1 MRPVQVYVFGASGF
15 IGTSLSQQLIVS
27 KIFHFRVFRGPEKIS
42 SQGGIYSKDLT
53 FDQAISEISIT
64 QTPSLVI
71 NCIGLTRLDSD
82 NCFPD
87 MLKSNYEVPLRIS
100 KAIQKNP
107 MIKLIHLS
115 SELLKTNNQFNREQ
129 YKYTKKIGNEQILL
143 LEPNQYQIIRL
154 PLVLSKENK
163 SSRLITDLKNMVNQ
177 NYSPEIVNP
186 DLPIKFCTLH
196 GIGKMITQ
204 IILNFVSHGKL
215 FQFVE
220 LNTYCLMIKEI
231 FELKRNILEYID
243 DPRKVVIQRIR
254 HSVSKELQNVRQL
267 DDEELDDVLTVL
279 ENL

>member
-1 MRPVQVYVFGASGF
+1 MRPVKVYIFGASGF

-27 KIFHFRVFRGPEKIS
+27 KIYHFRVLRGSEKIS
-42 SQGGIYSKDLT
+42 LQGGIYSKDLT
-53 FDQAISEISIT
+53 LDQAVSEISIT
-64 QTPSLVI
+64 QTPLLVI

-87 MLKSNYEVPLRIS
+87 MLKSNYEIPLRIS
-100 KAIQKNP
+100 KTIQKNP

-115 SELLKTNNQFNREQ
+115 TELLKTNNQLNREQ
-129 YKYTKKIGNEQILL
+129 YKLTKKIGDEQFLL
-143 LEPNQYQIIRL
+143 LEPNQYQIVYL

-163 SSRLITDLKNMVNQ
+163 SSRLITDLQKMVN
-177 NYSPEIVNP
+177 NNHSPELVNP
-186 DLPIKFCTLH
+186 DLLIKFCTLH

-204 IILNFVSHGKL
+204 TILNFVSHGEL
-215 FQFVE
+215 SQFVE
-220 LNTYCLMIKEI
+220 LSTYCLMTKEI
-231 FELKRNILEYID
+231 VELRRNILECIG

-267 DDEELDDVLTVL
+267 DDEEMNEVLTVL

>member
-15 IGTSLSQQLIVS
+15 IGTSLSQQLVDS
-27 KIFHFRVFRGPEKIS
+27 KIYHFRVFRGSEKIS

-53 FDQAISEISIT
+53 LDQAVSEISIT
-64 QTPSLVI
+64 QTPLLVI

-100 KAIQKNP
+100 KAIQKNS

-115 SELLKTNNQFNREQ
+115 TELLKTNNQLNREQ
-129 YKYTKKIGNEQILL
+129 YKLTKKIGDEQFLL
-143 LEPNQYQIIRL
+143 LEPNQYQIIYL

-163 SSRLITDLKNMVNQ
+163 SSRLITDLQKMVN
-177 NYSPEIVNP
+177 NNSPELVNP
-186 DLPIKFCTLH
+186 DLLIKFCTLH

-204 IILNFVSHGKL
+204 IIFNFVSHGNL

-220 LNTYCLMIKEI
+220 LSTYCLMTKEI
-231 FELKRNILEYID
+231 VELRRNILKYID
-243 DPRKVVIQRIR
+243 DPQKVVIQRIR
-254 HSVSKELQNVRQL
+254 QSVSKELQNVRQL
-267 DDEELDDVLTVL
+267 GDEEMNEVLTVL

>member
-15 IGTSLSQQLIVS
+15 IGTSLSQQLVDS
-27 KIFHFRVFRGPEKIS
+27 KIYHFRVFRGSEKIS

-53 FDQAISEISIT
+53 LDQAVSEISIT
-64 QTPSLVI
+64 QTPLLVI

-100 KAIQKNP
+100 KAIQKNS

-115 SELLKTNNQFNREQ
+115 TELLKTNNQLNREQ
-129 YKYTKKIGNEQILL
+129 YKLTKKIGDEQFLL
-143 LEPNQYQIIRL
+143 LEPNQYQIIYL

-163 SSRLITDLKNMVNQ
+163 SSRLITDLQKMVSN
-177 NYSPEIVNP
+177 NSPELVNP
-186 DLPIKFCTLH
+186 DLLIKFCTLH

-204 IILNFVSHGKL
+204 IIFNFVSHGNL

-220 LNTYCLMIKEI
+220 LSTYCLMTKEI
-231 FELKRNILEYID
+231 VELRRNILKYID
-243 DPRKVVIQRIR
+243 DPQKVVIQRIR
-254 HSVSKELQNVRQL
+254 QSVSKELQNVRQL
-267 DDEELDDVLTVL
+267 GDEEMNEVLTVL

>member
-15 IGTSLSQQLIVS
+15 IGTSLSQQLIDS
-27 KIFHFRVFRGPEKIS
+27 KIYHFRVFRGSEKIS

-53 FDQAISEISIT
+53 LDQAVSEISIT
-64 QTPSLVI
+64 QTPLLVI

-100 KAIQKNP
+100 KAIQKNS

-115 SELLKTNNQFNREQ
+115 TELLKTNNQLNREQ
-129 YKYTKKIGNEQILL
+129 YKLTKKIGDEQFLL
-143 LEPNQYQIIRL
+143 LEPNQYQIIYL

-163 SSRLITDLKNMVNQ
+163 SSRLITDLQKMVN
-177 NYSPEIVNP
+177 NNSPELVNP
-186 DLPIKFCTLH
+186 DLLIKFCTLH

-204 IILNFVSHGKL
+204 IILNFVSHGNL

-220 LNTYCLMIKEI
+220 LSTYCLMTKEI
-231 FELKRNILEYID
+231 VELRRNILKYID
-243 DPRKVVIQRIR
+243 DPQKVVIQRIR
-254 HSVSKELQNVRQL
+254 QSVSKELQNVRQL
-267 DDEELDDVLTVL
+267 DDEEMNEVLTVL

>member
-15 IGTSLSQQLIVS
+15 IGTSLSQQLIDS
-27 KIFHFRVFRGPEKIS
+27 KIYHFRVFRGSEKIS

-53 FDQAISEISIT
+53 LDQAVSEISIT
-64 QTPSLVI
+64 QTPLLVI

-100 KAIQKNP
+100 KAIQKNS

-115 SELLKTNNQFNREQ
+115 TELLKTNNQLNREQ
-129 YKYTKKIGNEQILL
+129 YKLTKKIGDEQFLL
-143 LEPNQYQIIRL
+143 LEPNQYQIIYL

-163 SSRLITDLKNMVNQ
+163 SSRLITDLQKMVN
-177 NYSPEIVNP
+177 NNSPELVNP
-186 DLPIKFCTLH
+186 DLLIKFCTLH

-204 IILNFVSHGKL
+204 IILNFVSHGNL

-220 LNTYCLMIKEI
+220 LSTYCLMTKEI
-231 FELKRNILEYID
+231 VELRKNLLKYID
-243 DPRKVVIQRIR
+243 DPQKVVIQRIR
-254 HSVSKELQNVRQL
+254 QSVSKELQNVRQL
-267 DDEELDDVLTVL
+267 DDEEMNEVLTVL

>member
-15 IGTSLSQQLIVS
+15 IGTSLSQQLIDS
-27 KIFHFRVFRGPEKIS
+27 KIYHFRVFRGPEKIS

-53 FDQAISEISIT
+53 LDQAVSEISIT
-64 QTPSLVI
+64 QTPLLVI

-100 KAIQKNP
+100 KAIQKNS

-115 SELLKTNNQFNREQ
+115 TELLKTNNQLNREQ
-129 YKYTKKIGNEQILL
+129 YKLTKKIGDEQFLL
-143 LEPNQYQIIRL
+143 LEPNQYQIIYL

-163 SSRLITDLKNMVNQ
+163 SSRLITDLQKMVN
-177 NYSPEIVNP
+177 NNSPELVNP
-186 DLPIKFCTLH
+186 DLLIKFCTLH

-204 IILNFVSHGKL
+204 IILNFVSHGNL

-220 LNTYCLMIKEI
+220 LSTYCLMTKEI
-231 FELKRNILEYID
+231 VELRRNILKYID
-243 DPRKVVIQRIR
+243 DPQKVVIQRIR
-254 HSVSKELQNVRQL
+254 QSVSKELQNVRQL
-267 DDEELDDVLTVL
+267 GDEEMNEVLTVL

>member
-27 KIFHFRVFRGPEKIS
+27 KIYHFRVFRGPKKIL

-64 QTPSLVI
+64 QTPILVI
-71 NCIGLTRLDSD
+71 NCIGLTKLDSD
-82 NCFPD
+82 KCFPE
-87 MLKSNYEVPLRIS
+87 MLESNYEVPLRIS

-115 SELLKTNNQFNREQ
+115 TELLKTNNQFNRKQ
-129 YKYTKKIGNEQILL
+129 YKLTKKIGDEQILL
-143 LEPNQYQIIRL
+143 LEPNQYQIIYL

-163 SSRLITDLKNMVNQ
+163 SSRLITDLKKMVNQ
-177 NYSPEIVNP
+177 NHSPEIVNP

-204 IILNFVSHGKL
+204 ITLNFLSHEKL

-220 LNTYCLMIKEI
+220 LDTYCLMIKEI
-231 FELKRNILEYID
+231 VELRRNISEYKD
-243 DPRKVVIQRIR
+243 DPRKVVIQKIR

-267 DDEELDDVLTVL
+267 DDEQLDEVLTVL

>member
-15 IGTSLSQQLIVS
+15 IGTSLSQQLIDS
-27 KIFHFRVFRGPEKIS
+27 KIYHFRVFRGSEKIS

-53 FDQAISEISIT
+53 LDQAVSEISIT
-64 QTPSLVI
+64 QTPLLVI

-100 KAIQKNP
+100 KAIQKNS

-115 SELLKTNNQFNREQ
+115 TELLKTNNQLNREQ
-129 YKYTKKIGNEQILL
+129 YKLTKKIGDEQFLL
-143 LEPNQYQIIRL
+143 LEPNQYQIIYL

-163 SSRLITDLKNMVNQ
+163 SSRLITDLQKMVN
-177 NYSPEIVNP
+177 NNSPELVNP
-186 DLPIKFCTLH
+186 DLLIKFCTLH

-204 IILNFVSHGKL
+204 IILNFVSHGNL

-220 LNTYCLMIKEI
+220 LSTYCLMTKEI
-231 FELKRNILEYID
+231 VELRRNILKYID
-243 DPRKVVIQRIR
+243 DPQKVVIQRIR
-254 HSVSKELQNVRQL
+254 QSVSKELQNVRQL
-267 DDEELDDVLTVL
+267 GDEEMNEVLTVL

>member
-15 IGTSLSQQLIVS
+15 IGTSLSQQLIDS
-27 KIFHFRVFRGPEKIS
+27 KIYHFRVFRGSEKIS

-53 FDQAISEISIT
+53 LDQAVSEISIT
-64 QTPSLVI
+64 QTPLLVI

-100 KAIQKNP
+100 KAIQKNS

-115 SELLKTNNQFNREQ
+115 TELLKTNNQLNREQ
-129 YKYTKKIGNEQILL
+129 YKLTKKIGDEQFLL
-143 LEPNQYQIIRL
+143 LEPNQYQIIYL

-163 SSRLITDLKNMVNQ
+163 SSRLITDLQKMVN
-177 NYSPEIVNP
+177 NNSPELVNP
-186 DLPIKFCTLH
+186 DLLIKFCTLH

-204 IILNFVSHGKL
+204 IIFNFVSHGNL

-220 LNTYCLMIKEI
+220 LSTYCLMTKEI
-231 FELKRNILEYID
+231 VELRRNILKYID
-243 DPRKVVIQRIR
+243 DPQKVVIQRIR
-254 HSVSKELQNVRQL
+254 QSVSKELQNVRQL
-267 DDEELDDVLTVL
+267 GDEEMNEVLTVL